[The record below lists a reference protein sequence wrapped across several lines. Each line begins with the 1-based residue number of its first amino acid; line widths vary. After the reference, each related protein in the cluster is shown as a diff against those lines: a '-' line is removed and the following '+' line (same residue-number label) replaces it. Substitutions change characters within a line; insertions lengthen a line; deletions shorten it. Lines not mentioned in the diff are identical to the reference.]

1 MTTSFY
7 SHATF
12 YRHNTG
18 PQHPESSDRLRAID
32 RALEASEFAIL
43 VRKDSPLGDE
53 KQIRLIHPQQHIDRI
68 FGSMPDHGSNFIDGD
83 TVVSPASGNAA
94 LHAVGAVCAAV
105 DAVFNKQS
113 DNAFCAVRPPGHH
126 AEPTRAMGFCL
137 FNNIAIAAQYARTH
151 HAVDRAAIVDFDVHH
166 GNGTQAAFYNQPK
179 VLYASSHQMP
189 LYPGSGSISETG
201 AGNIFNAPLA
211 PGNGSMEFRAA
222 MENKILPALRKFRPD
237 IILISAGF
245 DAHKDDPLASL
256 NLVEEDFGWI
266 TGELVKI
273 ADQHCKGRIVSAL
286 EGGYNL
292 DALGNSV
299 VAHLRELI
307 GFRP

>member
-7 SHATF
+7 SHASF
-12 YRHNTG
+12 LQHNTG
-18 PQHPESSDRLRAID
+18 PQHPESSDRLSAIA
-32 RALEASEFAIL
+32 RALETPKLASL
-43 VRKDSPLGDE
+43 VRKDAPLGDK
-53 KQIRLIHPQQHIDRI
+53 KQIRLIHPQHHIDRI
-68 FGSMPDHGSNFIDGD
+68 FGAIPDHGSNLIDGD
-83 TVVSPASGNAA
+83 TVLSPASGEAA

-105 DAVFNKQS
+105 DSVFSKQT

-126 AEPTRAMGFCL
+126 AEPTQAMGFCL
-137 FNNIAIAAQYARTH
+137 FNNIAIAAQYARAH

-166 GNGTQAAFYNQPK
+166 GNGTQAAFYKQPK
-179 VLYASSHQMP
+179 VLYASTHQMP
-189 LYPGSGSISETG
+189 LYPGSGSVSETG

-211 PGNGSMEFRAA
+211 PGSGSMEFRAA
-222 MENKILPALRKFRPD
+222 MEKKILPALKKFRPD

-256 NLVEEDFGWI
+256 NLVEEDFAWI
-266 TGELVKI
+266 TRELVKI

-292 DALGNSV
+292 DALGKSV
-299 VAHLRELI
+299 VSHLRALI
-307 GFRP
+307 S